1 MDLISFNGPTF
12 KNWDN
17 RVAALRLVQ
26 KNLCDAALFDP
37 SGNSFTSSPFG
48 VFLCCS
54 CHLATTCPT
63 DVLPHWCVE
72 LNCPAVRAGLSC

>member
-12 KNWDN
+12 RNWDN

-37 SGNSFTSSPFG
+37 SGDPPQLLCPFCI
-48 VFLCCS
+48 FLEELLLCCL
-54 CHLATTCPT
+54 C
-63 DVLPHWCVE
+63 
-72 LNCPAVRAGLSC
+72 